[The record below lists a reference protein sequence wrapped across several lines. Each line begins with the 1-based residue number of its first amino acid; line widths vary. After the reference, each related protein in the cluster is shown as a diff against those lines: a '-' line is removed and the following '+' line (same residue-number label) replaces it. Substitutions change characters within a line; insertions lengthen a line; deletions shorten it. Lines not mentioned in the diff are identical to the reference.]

1 MPILPDPGHSPVRS
15 TLYRLF
21 WDVSQP
27 YNLRSIQ
34 PEEHTT
40 LNRPFYNRD
49 DETRRLD
56 RFLANASGG
65 LVVLYGRRRC
75 GKSTLLQRVLAA
87 EHVHLQADQRESPL
101 QLESLATLLSRRLPD
116 FDKVRYRTWD
126 ELLAS
131 LYARADRLIPVCL
144 DEFPYLA
151 QADPALP
158 SILQR
163 YIDRADGQIA
173 WILCGSSQRMMQG
186 MVMDRRAPLYGR
198 AREII
203 KVEPL
208 SAGWLQRALALP
220 AGEAVKA
227 YATWGGV
234 PRYWELA
241 AEYDSQHEALQDL
254 VWNPR
259 GVLHEEPARLLLDD
273 LRSAVQPS
281 FGDCGPNGQT
291 DFQPGTASVTAV

>member
-1 MPILPDPGHSPVRS
+1 MRRGDS
-15 TLYRLF
+15 TGS
-21 WDVSQP
+21 WP
-27 YNLRSIQ
+27 T
-34 PEEHTT
+34 P
-40 LNRPFYNRD
+40 
-49 DETRRLD
+49 
-56 RFLANASGG
+56 AGG

-87 EHVHLQADQRESPL
+87 EHVYLQADQRESPL
-101 QLESLATLLSRRLPD
+101 QLESLATVLSRRLPD
-116 FDKVRYRTWD
+116 FDRVRYRTWD

-131 LYARADRLIPVCL
+131 LYARANRRIPVCL

-163 YIDRADGQIA
+163 YIDRPDGQIA
-173 WILCGSSQRMMQG
+173 WILCGSSQRMMG
-186 MVMDRRAPLYGR
+186 SMVMDRKAPLYGR

-208 SAGWLQRALALP
+208 SAGWLKQALAL
-220 AGEAVKA
+220 ASSEAVEA

-241 AEYDSQHEALQDL
+241 RNTTVNSKRWKILSGTRMESCTKSRAGCCSMTCAARC
-254 VWNPR
+254 NRIRSSRSSAP
-259 GVLHEEPARLLLDD
+259 GAIVLRRLRPEWPHPCPAWHGLCHCC
-273 LRSAVQPS
+273 V
-281 FGDCGPNGQT
+281 N
-291 DFQPGTASVTAV
+291 

>member
-1 MPILPDPGHSPVRS
+1 M
-15 TLYRLF
+15 Y
-21 WDVSQP
+21 VSQP

-163 YIDRADGQIA
+163 WVGA
-173 WILCGSSQRMMQG
+173 
-186 MVMDRRAPLYGR
+186 RRRPDKSTNISR
-198 AREII
+198 
-203 KVEPL
+203 P
-208 SAGWLQRALALP
+208 
-220 AGEAVKA
+220 
-227 YATWGGV
+227 T
-234 PRYWELA
+234 
-241 AEYDSQHEALQDL
+241 
-254 VWNPR
+254 
-259 GVLHEEPARLLLDD
+259 
-273 LRSAVQPS
+273 
-281 FGDCGPNGQT
+281 T
-291 DFQPGTASVTAV
+291 

>member
-1 MPILPDPGHSPVRS
+1 M
-15 TLYRLF
+15 
-21 WDVSQP
+21 
-27 YNLRSIQ
+27 
-34 PEEHTT
+34 
-40 LNRPFYNRD
+40 
-49 DETRRLD
+49 
-56 RFLANASGG
+56 
-65 LVVLYGRRRC
+65 
-75 GKSTLLQRVLAA
+75 LAA
-87 EHVHLQADQRESPL
+87 EHVYLQADQRESPL

-158 SILQR
+158 SLLQR

-186 MVMDRRAPLYGR
+186 MVMDRKAPLYGR

-220 AGEAVKA
+220 SSEAVKA

-273 LRSAVQPS
+273 LRSAVQPY

-291 DFQPGTASVTAV
+291 DFQPRSLSDWPHRGRRRRAGVLRWRNNNLGNKPIWGSAWRLIWDIIGAVKDSRRSIHGRRLSRA